1 MQENLT
7 GRPALGTVLAVTG
20 NTATVRLF
28 LPGGGVVEE
37 TLPAVGGGL
46 LAPGATVV
54 AVFLSEAPASGVV
67 VGALDGAALV
77 APHTHDERYYTEGEV
92 NDLLAGKANAGHGH
106 DERYY
111 TEGEVNDLLTGKANA
126 GHGHPDL
133 VPWSLFDGA
142 VRDFVTD
149 YLVDSP
155 TATWQVV
162 AAGLQATAMG
172 VRSVTQAVRDALGAS
187 EGAVVYN
194 RTSGKFEGRTG
205 TTWVV
210 LG

>member
-106 DERYY
+106 
-111 TEGEVNDLLTGKANA
+111 
-126 GHGHPDL
+126 PDL